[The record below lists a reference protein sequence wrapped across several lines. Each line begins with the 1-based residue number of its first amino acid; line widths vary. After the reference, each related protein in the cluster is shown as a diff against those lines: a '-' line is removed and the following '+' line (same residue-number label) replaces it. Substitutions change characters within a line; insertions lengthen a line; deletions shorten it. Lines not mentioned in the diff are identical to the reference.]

1 MENLFGYKI
10 PQGYNAKTE
19 GLSIRY
25 GSKKDHIITILDSEG
40 QETPLLKMKNVYEN
54 KNSKKPIPYKVLP
67 KDSNDK
73 IKMKRILII
82 KKIKKH

>member
-1 MENLFGYKI
+1 MEEVHND
-10 PQGYNAKTE
+10 N
-19 GLSIRY
+19 
-25 GSKKDHIITILDSEG
+25 
-40 QETPLLKMKNVYEN
+40 EN